1 MSEITIGQIT
11 DGLLGG
17 NGSFDVLMAAITAH
31 IDQQYEKN
39 RITSSDFGAV
49 YLGSI
54 QTTLEQAINF
64 TLSSGKV
71 ELEEK
76 ILQTQL
82 EKLELEKQLTA
93 LQVERAETEN
103 QTAQVMLQKAQK
115 ELAQLDL
122 QSALIAA
129 QTAKTNTETNLTQQ
143 QVNHTAQE
151 IELVKQKLT
160 TEKAQTNDGY
170 AGIVGKQSA
179 LIAAQTAKTTTET
192 DLTQQQVNRTVQ
204 EIELV
209 KQKLTTEKAQTSD
222 GYAGVVGKQV
232 ALYSAQA
239 NGFTRDSEQKAA
251 KLVLDIV
258 ATQMTQNDEY
268 TVQGTNLHAT
278 AIGAFVNKLAT
289 GIGVTIPP
297 AP

>member
-17 NGSFDVLMAAITAH
+17 TGSFDVLMSAITAH

-64 TLSSGKV
+64 TLSAGKT

-76 ILQTQL
+76 ILQAQL
-82 EKLELEKQLTA
+82 DKLELEKQLTA
-93 LQVERAETEN
+93 LQVERAATEN
-103 QTAQVMLQKAQK
+103 LTARVQLEKAQK

-129 QTAKTNTETNLTQQ
+129 QTAKTNTETT
-143 QVNHTAQE
+143 
-151 IELVKQKLT
+151 
-160 TEKAQTNDGY
+160 
-170 AGIVGKQSA
+170 
-179 LIAAQTAKTTTET
+179 
-192 DLTQQQVNRTVQ
+192 LTQQQVNRTVQ

-209 KQKLTTEKAQTSD
+209 KQKITTEKAQTTD
-222 GYAGVVGKQV
+222 GYSGVIGKQV
-232 ALYSAQA
+232 ALYQAQA
-239 NGFTRDSEQKAA
+239 TGFTRDSEQKAA

-258 ATQMTQNDEY
+258 ATQMTQNEEY
-268 TVQGTNLHAT
+268 TVAGTNLHAT

>member
-1 MSEITIGQIT
+1 MNEITISQIT
-11 DGLLGG
+11 TGMLNGDG
-17 NGSFDVLMAAITAH
+17 NFDTLMSTINDHIAA
-31 IDQQYEKN
+31 QYEKN

-64 TLSSGKV
+64 TLSAGKT

-76 ILQTQL
+76 ILQAQL
-82 EKLELEKQLTA
+82 DKLELEKQLAA
-93 LQVERAETEN
+93 LQVERAATEN
-103 QTAQVMLQKAQK
+103 LTARVQLEKAQK

-143 QVNHTAQE
+143 QVN
-151 IELVKQKLT
+151 
-160 TEKAQTNDGY
+160 
-170 AGIVGKQSA
+170 
-179 LIAAQTAKTTTET
+179 
-192 DLTQQQVNRTVQ
+192 RTVQ

-209 KQKLTTEKAQTSD
+209 KQKITTEKAQTTD
-222 GYAGVVGKQV
+222 GYAGVIGKQV

-239 NGFTRDSEQKAA
+239 TGFTRDSEQKAA

-258 ATQMTQNDEY
+258 ATQMTQDDAY
-268 TVQGTNLHAT
+268 TVQGTNLHPT
-278 AIGAFVNKLAT
+278 AIGAFVEKLAT
-289 GIGVTIPP
+289 GIGVTIPA
-297 AP
+297 APN

>member
-1 MSEITIGQIT
+1 MREITIGQVT

-64 TLSSGKV
+64 TLSAGKT

-76 ILQTQL
+76 ILQAQL
-82 EKLELEKQLTA
+82 DKLELEKQLTA
-93 LQVERAETEN
+93 LQVERAATEN
-103 QTAQVMLQKAQK
+103 LTARVQLEKAHK

-143 QVNHTAQE
+143 Q
-151 IELVKQKLT
+151 I
-160 TEKAQTNDGY
+160 
-170 AGIVGKQSA
+170 
-179 LIAAQTAKTTTET
+179 
-192 DLTQQQVNRTVQ
+192 NRTVQ
-204 EIELV
+204 ETELV

-222 GYAGVVGKQV
+222 GYAGVIGKQSALIAAQTAKTDGEVTLTQQQVSRTVQEIELVKQKITTEKAQTSDGYAGVVGKQMQ
-232 ALYSAQA
+232 LYQAQA
-239 NGFTRDSEQKAA
+239 TGFTRDSEQKAA

-289 GIGVTIPP
+289 GVGVTIPP